1 MKKIILSI
9 LSSLVTLANYAQ
21 VEVNS
26 VTERSGDDT
35 LINTSEELISEENF
49 IDKPTAAIECKNEI
63 ENIDMEDEKSLDI
76 AMPIM
81 DMHRRQWLFS
91 TWMPTSPFNWGN
103 IWDLHEGLNAQIGA
117 GVMVGFGKYNPFKGT
132 SFFTD
137 VSMAYAKQLDSHW
150 SVALGGTLSHFKMW
164 NKNEWAGDLFGIANY
179 KFDEHWS
186 ASIYASYNH
195 MPHGI
200 GMYGLYAPFDMM
212 YFNQNFARI
221 GGEVTYHFNNNCSI
235 SVGISSDITVG
246 GQRPWLPQRP
256 TNTQDNSRGR

>member
-1 MKKIILSI
+1 MKKITLII
-9 LSSLVTLANYAQ
+9 LSSLVTLVSYAQ
-21 VEVNS
+21 VEANS
-26 VTERSGDDT
+26 AIERCGDDA
-35 LINTSEELISEENF
+35 IIKTSEEMISEENV
-49 IDKPTAAIECKNEI
+49 INKPTAAIECKKEI
-63 ENIDMEDEKSLDI
+63 EHIDMAEEKSLDI
-76 AMPIM
+76 AMPTIG
-81 DMHRRQWLFS
+81 MHRRLWLFS

-103 IWDLHEGLNAQIGA
+103 FWDLHEGLNAQIGA
-117 GVMVGFGKYNPFKGT
+117 GVMVGFGKYNPFKGA

-195 MPHGI
+195 MPLGMGI
-200 GMYGLYAPFDMM
+200 HGLYAPFDMT

-221 GGEVTYHFNNNCSI
+221 GGEVTYRFNNNYSI
-235 SVGISSDITVG
+235 SVGISSDIPVG
-246 GQRPWLPQRP
+246 EQRPWIPQRP
-256 TNTQDNSRGR
+256 TNLQDSRR